1 MITFRRLVLLLAAP
15 GVAFAAGIATDGT
28 VGSREQINSEG
39 GFVIPDTLG
48 SRRGANLFHSFEE
61 FQIGRGETATF
72 TQTQSG
78 SITSI
83 FARVTGPESSL
94 IDGELKSSVP
104 GASLYFF
111 NPRGVFF
118 GPKATVDIDGSFAV
132 STADH
137 LTFTDG
143 SIFSA
148 TVPAS
153 GDSLTT
159 AALSSFGFLGDSPS
173 AVEFSGTQ
181 LMMNSGH
188 SLTVV
193 AGEIRIKRPDPV
205 PGQLTPPGA
214 LIFSRGGQM
223 VLTSVA
229 ASGSVAL
236 DGRATATGPRRRSAA
251 GVSMVE
257 SSIDTSGESGGGI
270 TIRAPKLTLKQS
282 TITSSTT
289 GGGIGGTLQL
299 AIAGGIGLGKSSSIG
314 TQTGGRGTSGA
325 VKVNAGS
332 ARITGDSFLGTVAT
346 DVSQK
351 GAVAGRVTIRAGQLT
366 ITDGG
371 KISASSDGAGRAG
384 NVDVAVARSLR
395 IDGNG
400 SPLSTSIAADT
411 RMAHDS
417 GRGGRGGDVRVK
429 AGDISLTN
437 GASIGSSTIGDGNGG
452 HVSVAANSI
461 SIARGARI
469 EANTSGLGNGG
480 NVAVDTSKLTLN
492 GLNDSRGTGIFANND
507 STDRRTVGGNIS
519 VQADELSIRDGSL
532 ITTRLTGPGRAGDV
546 DVVARDI
553 FIARGVSEFFT
564 GIAADT
570 ALPTS
575 GFGGNVRVHADR
587 IAVAD
592 GGQIS
597 SFTAGVGKG
606 GDVSVTADE
615 LTITG
620 GKLAAVIGTES
631 QFTGFGGD
639 GGQVSID
646 AGRLTILTG
655 GRVSASTFGAGAAG
669 DVTVRAGSVFISQ
682 GTSTKGTG
690 ILSES
695 LSTDLP
701 GAGGNVRID
710 ADNLTVLS
718 GGRVSAGTFGPGD
731 GGDVTVAA
739 RTAFF
744 SSEGSDLLT
753 GVLVA
758 SRSTT
763 APGKG
768 GSVQAKFGSISL
780 SGGSISA
787 TTAGPGTGGGVFL
800 EAGRILL
807 GAASSFT
814 ASATGTGAAGSVSVT
829 SDARIDLRSGSSITV
844 KSAISDAGSIRLIA
858 PDYITLQ
865 NSTILAEAGLNG
877 GDVFIDPQFV
887 ILDHS
892 NISAN
897 AILGAGGNI
906 TLIADTF
913 LSSESEVTAS
923 SEASVQG
930 TIDIQSPDAQLAN
943 ALTALPGGL
952 LGIEIRLTDR
962 CPMRLSAELSS
973 FLLIG
978 RGGMPPAP
986 DDMR

>member
-1 MITFRRLVLLLAAP
+1 MIRCCCLVLLIAAP
-15 GVAFAAGIATDGT
+15 AAVFAAPATVFAAGE
-28 VGSREQINSEG
+28 V
-39 GFVIPDTLG
+39 FIPDTLG
-48 SRRGANLFHSFEE
+48 VRRGGNLFHSFPD
-61 FQIGRGETATF
+61 FNIGAGGRTTF

-78 SITSI
+78 TISSI
-83 FARVTGPESSL
+83 FARVTGNTRSQ
-94 IDGELKSSVP
+94 IDGTLRSTIS
-104 GASLYFF
+104 GASLYLL
-111 NPRGVFF
+111 NSNGITF
-118 GPKATVDIDGSFAV
+118 GPGARLDLKGSFSV
-132 STADH
+132 STADY
-137 LTFTDG
+137 LTFSDG
-143 SIFSA
+143 ITFSK
-148 TVPAS
+148 TTPLTE
-153 GDSLTT
+153 GSLS
-159 AALSSFGFLGDSPS
+159 AKALSSFGFLGNAPKSIEISSTCFEVNNGANFTAIGGDIS
-173 AVEFSGTQ
+173 VKIGTAAQ
-181 LMMNSGH
+181 NGGSTPGPA
-188 SLTVV
+188 T
-193 AGEIRIKRPDPV
+193 IR
-205 PGQLTPPGA
+205 TH
-214 LIFSRGGQM
+214 GGNAT
-223 VLTSVA
+223 LTSVA
-229 ASGSVAL
+229 AKGDVAL
-236 DGRATATGPRRRSAA
+236 NGRLAATGPRRRGAA
-251 GVSMVE
+251 GIVFAQAAL
-257 SSIDTSGESGGGI
+257 DTSSTQGGGI
-270 TIRAPKLTLKQS
+270 TIRAPKLTLSQSDITSTTSGAGSGGILQLNITGKLAILSDDSSIATNTSGRGTAGAVNVHATSAHITKGFLGSRATSEAEKGAAAGHVRITAGQLSIVGGGSISASTEGAGSAGAVNVTVANGLRMNGTGS
-282 TITSSTT
+282 TIVADTLATKGGRGGNVRVSAGEIALTNGARIGSSTT
-289 GGGIGGTLQL
+289 G
-299 AIAGGIGLGKSSSIG
+299 
-314 TQTGGRGTSGA
+314 
-325 VKVNAGS
+325 
-332 ARITGDSFLGTVAT
+332 D
-346 DVSQK
+346 
-351 GAVAGRVTIRAGQLT
+351 
-366 ITDGG
+366 
-371 KISASSDGAGRAG
+371 
-384 NVDVAVARSLR
+384 
-395 IDGNG
+395 
-400 SPLSTSIAADT
+400 
-411 RMAHDS
+411 
-417 GRGGRGGDVRVK
+417 GRGGDV
-429 AGDISLTN
+429 A
-437 GASIGSSTIGDGNGG
+437 
-452 HVSVAANSI
+452 VSAKTI
-461 SIARGARI
+461 SIERGSRI
-469 EANTSGLGNGG
+469 EASTAGRGQGGSVAVNAYTLSLNGG
-480 NVAVDTSKLTLN
+480 
-492 GLNDSRGTGIFANND
+492 NDSRGTGIFANND

-532 ITTRLTGPGRAGDV
+532 ITTRLTGPGRAGNV
-546 DVVARDI
+546 DVVARDV
-553 FIARGVSEFFT
+553 FISRGVSEFFT

-570 ALPTS
+570 ALSTS

-639 GGQVSID
+639 GGKVSID
-646 AGRLTILTG
+646 AGKLTILTG

-695 LSTDLP
+695 LSADLP

-710 ADNLTVLS
+710 ADSLTVLS

-753 GVLVA
+753 GILVA

-763 APGKG
+763 AAGKG
-768 GSVQAKFGSISL
+768 GSVQAKFGDFAL
-780 SGGSISA
+780 HGGRISA
-787 TTAGPGTGGGVFL
+787 TTAGPGTGGSVSVETGGIVF
-800 EAGRILL
+800 EQAGGIE
-807 GAASSFT
+807 

-829 SDARIDLRSGSSITV
+829 SDTRIDLRNGSSITV

-892 NISAN
+892 SISAN

-913 LSSESEVTAS
+913 LSSESGVTAS

-978 RGGMPPAP
+978 RGGLPPAP
-986 DDMR
+986 DDLR